1 MTVSAG
7 SKMKGIS
14 YKTAWL
20 WFKTE
25 KIPVQVIQT
34 PKGTT
39 LVHPEININ
48 TTEQKIKFIYERVS
62 SNNRKEDLKA
72 QVETIND

>member
-1 MTVSAG
+1 MKLSAG

-14 YKTAWL
+14 YKTAWR

-25 KIPVQVIQT
+25 KMPIQVIQT
-34 PKGTT
+34 PTGII
-39 LVHPEININ
+39 LFEPETYKN
-48 TTEQKIKFIYERVS
+48 TTEQKITFICARVS
-62 SNNRKEDLKA
+62 SIEKKENLKE